1 MSSGHASSATTVDS
15 IGARV
20 QSAAGEIAPHADE
33 HDRDASFPADGV
45 AALWR
50 AGLGNL
56 TLSAEHGG
64 DGLSLLETARAVR
77 GIGAADASVGLIWVM
92 HLVHLAFVEDPG
104 FGLSNDARDAI
115 IGSSLQGPA
124 LINALRVEP
133 ELGTPARGGVP
144 ATTATPAGPNAGT
157 DHAAHDWRL
166 TGHKIY
172 CTGSHGLRWM
182 LVWASVA
189 SEDPDEIRIGPFVVD
204 AEAAGIEVR
213 ETWDHL
219 GMRASASHDMILTSV
234 AVPAGWTGA
243 LEPVGAASPAGRDP
257 VAVAAMSLLLTSLYV
272 GVAEASCERLADY
285 LHERVSTGLGAPLS
299 SLPRFQATV
308 GEIETSLI
316 TSRRLLD
323 GLAHDLDA
331 GGEQARGAAPTPAPS
346 RRPSRGLS
354 SPPPSRRSRW
364 SATPACGVTFPSSGT
379 CATRCAAGFTAH
391 RTTRSWPT
399 SAAGR
404 SRAGGPDRVVRR
416 PSQDVLLPDDPST
429 QPEGH
434 SWSSSSE

>member
-1 MSSGHASSATTVDS
+1 VSSGHASSATTVDS

-20 QSAAGEIAPHADE
+20 QSAAREIAPHADE
-33 HDRDASFPADGV
+33 HDRDASYPTDGI
-45 AALWR
+45 AALWH

-56 TLSAEHGG
+56 TLSTEHGG

-77 GIGAADASVGLIWVM
+77 GIGAADASVALIWVM
-92 HLVHLAFVEDPG
+92 HLVHRALVEDPG

-144 ATTATPAGPNAGT
+144 ATTATPTGPNAGN

-189 SEDPDEIRIGPFVVD
+189 SEDPDEIRIGSFVVD

-219 GMRASASHDMILTSV
+219 GMRASASHDMILTNV

-243 LEPVGAASPAGRDP
+243 LERAYGILDEVQQRRPGGGVLMGNAMERGVGSQRLLEAAQRGDILDRCLFMPLATATGAAGNSTALVGSPAT
-257 VAVAAMSLLLTSLYV
+257 VAAAMLDYYDIGVSTFLIRGYDPYEDLQGYGEVISLV
-272 GVAEASCERLADY
+272 RDGVAQR
-285 LHERVSTGLGAPLS
+285 GGAGS
-299 SLPRFQATV
+299 QY
-308 GEIETSLI
+308 
-316 TSRRLLD
+316 
-323 GLAHDLDA
+323 DL
-331 GGEQARGAAPTPAPS
+331 QAR
-346 RRPSRGLS
+346 R
-354 SPPPSRRSRW
+354 
-364 SATPACGVTFPSSGT
+364 
-379 CATRCAAGFTAH
+379 
-391 RTTRSWPT
+391 
-399 SAAGR
+399 
-404 SRAGGPDRVVRR
+404 
-416 PSQDVLLPDDPST
+416 
-429 QPEGH
+429 
-434 SWSSSSE
+434 